1 MSSIQAENIQVAYDD
16 RVIIEK
22 LSTRIPSGKITT
34 IIGAN
39 GCGKSTLLKALTRI
53 LPLQEGAIYLD
64 GQAIA
69 QLPTKEVAK
78 KLALLPQVLEA
89 TKGISVYELV
99 SYGRYPHQNGLGY
112 LTDQDREKI
121 NWALEVT
128 QTAPFARFPVDDL
141 SGGQR
146 QRVWIAMALAQDTDT
161 IFLDEPTTYL
171 DLNHQLEILE
181 LLKELN
187 LSQQKTIVMVLHDV
201 NLSARFS
208 DHMIA
213 MKDGEIRY
221 HGSVSSIMTTEIL
234 SDIFNIEPQL
244 IQAPGQEYPI
254 LLTYDL
260 KNNKEKK

>member
-69 QLPTKEVAK
+69 QSPTKEVAK

-89 TKGISVYELV
+89 TEGISVYELV

-121 NWALEVT
+121 NWALEAT

-146 QRVWIAMALAQDTDT
+146 QRVWIAMALAQDTNT

-171 DLNHQLEILE
+171 DLNHQLEVLE
-181 LLKELN
+181 LLKDLN

-213 MKDGEIRY
+213 MKEGNIRY
-221 HGSVSSIMTTEIL
+221 NGSVSSIMTTEIL

-260 KNNKEKK
+260 KK

>member
-1 MSSIQAENIQVAYDD
+1 MTSIQAENIQVAYDD

-89 TKGISVYELV
+89 TEGISVYELV

-181 LLKELN
+181 LLKNLN

-260 KNNKEKK
+260 KK

>member
-53 LPLQEGAIYLD
+53 LPHQEGAIYLD

-89 TKGISVYELV
+89 TEGISVYELV

-112 LTDQDREKI
+112 LTDQDRQKI
-121 NWALEVT
+121 NWALEAT

-146 QRVWIAMALAQDTDT
+146 QRVWIAMALAQDTNT

-171 DLNHQLEILE
+171 DLNHQLEVLE
-181 LLKELN
+181 LLKDLN

-213 MKDGEIRY
+213 MKEGNIRY
-221 HGSVSSIMTTEIL
+221 NGSVSSIMTTEIL
-234 SDIFNIEPQL
+234 SDIFNI
-244 IQAPGQEYPI
+244 
-254 LLTYDL
+254 
-260 KNNKEKK
+260 